1 MDMRSLINT
10 LILTSFFAM
19 PVSALAAKPLVV
31 RDNAQAV
38 FISTRIYEILQAGED
53 VPPVVCTAQGCFAF
67 PR

>member
-1 MDMRSLINT
+1 MRRLINT
-10 LILTSFFAM
+10 LILSYFLAI

-38 FISTRIYEILQAGED
+38 FISTRIYEMLQAGED
-53 VPPVVCTAQGCFAF
+53 APPVVCTAQGCFAF